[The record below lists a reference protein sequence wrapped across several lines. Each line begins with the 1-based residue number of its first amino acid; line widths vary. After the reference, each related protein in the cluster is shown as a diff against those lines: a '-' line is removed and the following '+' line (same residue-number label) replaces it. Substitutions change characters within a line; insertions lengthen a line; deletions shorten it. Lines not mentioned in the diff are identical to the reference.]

1 MRKSILTGAA
11 FLLLFS
17 LSIGP
22 AFAGTSGGAAWY
34 NVARYRNN
42 LAVRGVFATMT
53 CPRGNAR
60 GTIRQNWVGVGTYG
74 TGGGSVG
81 WEIDP
86 QGSLYARWTGGNG
99 VGVLMPLAYG
109 STHRFGIKMKDFTPG
124 TTEYYVD
131 GRRITT
137 AKTGFSWGL
146 PIADAT
152 RCGSTSNVSD
162 FTGIQYL
169 DNDGNTWKNAS
180 LPPFYDNDPVYNGY
194 QPQIGWIAVR

>member
-17 LSIGP
+17 LSVGP

-34 NVARYRNN
+34 NVVRCRNN

-74 TGGGSVG
+74 AGGGSVG

-99 VGVLMPLAYG
+99 VGVLMPLG
-109 STHRFGIKMKDFTPG
+109 LIK
-124 TTEYYVD
+124 D
-131 GRRITT
+131 GRPTMLGVSIGQAEGRRPMRKLYVGILCHETVWEMRVGPSEPACRDRLQTT
-137 AKTGFSWGL
+137 VSGVSKELGSLASRKRQ
-146 PIADAT
+146 T
-152 RCGSTSNVSD
+152 RDS
-162 FTGIQYL
+162 
-169 DNDGNTWKNAS
+169 
-180 LPPFYDNDPVYNGY
+180 
-194 QPQIGWIAVR
+194 VR